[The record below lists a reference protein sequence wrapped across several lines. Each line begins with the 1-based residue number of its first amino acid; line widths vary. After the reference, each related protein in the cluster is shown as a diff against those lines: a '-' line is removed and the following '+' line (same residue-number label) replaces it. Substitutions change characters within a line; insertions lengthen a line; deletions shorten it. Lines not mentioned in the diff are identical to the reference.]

1 VAAVPGARRLLGA
14 NGQEFRA
21 TFCSQT
27 TVNRTGRI
35 SEAPTPL
42 RAEPSAAAALQAV
55 GRSGPRGVPG
65 SPLPLRRSAPSCVP
79 RAAAVLQK
87 QTSGFPSRP
96 RGARTAVGRARAGR
110 GRLREP
116 RAAERRGRGAA
127 AVPGAPF
134 PSPQVRY
141 DGDEEGGLFSPRLSA
156 AFARGAAPGRPFPP
170 RGSIAAME
178 RGGAGPPSGVR
189 CRSAAFRPRG
199 WALGGEKGIERVP
212 PRPALPGGRCR
223 PSPAPAGLFVPP
235 SNPGRSRRAPRPEAG
250 AERCGGRASPR
261 PAGRSARRQPRWW
274 RGGTHECNSPWKDGS
289 STSRYLTPGCGRRGE
304 LAVPGAAAG
313 RQTEVPALPAALT
326 GAGFPIHRHCINPH
340 SGIGNFSSFLTL
352 LFVRPHFSH

>member
-1 VAAVPGARRLLGA
+1 MAAVPGTRRLLGA

-141 DGDEEGGLFSPRLSA
+141 DGDEEGGFSLPAFRRRLPEEPPPDAPFLRADRLPRWNEAGRGRRA
-156 AFARGAAPGRPFPP
+156 AFGAAPLRSGRGDGRSAVRKGSNVSRPAPLCPADAAVHP
-170 RGSIAAME
+170 RALRGFSSAPATL
-178 RGGAGPPSGVR
+178 GGAAALPAPKPGPSGVE
-189 CRSAAFRPRG
+189 AEP
-199 WALGGEKGIERVP
+199 L
-212 PRPALPGGRCR
+212 PAPPGG
-223 PSPAPAGLFVPP
+223 APAG
-235 SNPGRSRRAPRPEAG
+235 S
-250 AERCGGRASPR
+250 
-261 PAGRSARRQPRWW
+261 
-274 RGGTHECNSPWKDGS
+274 RGGGGGGP
-289 STSRYLTPGCGRRGE
+289 TSVIRPGKT
-304 LAVPGAAAG
+304 AV
-313 RQTEVPALPAALT
+313 Q
-326 GAGFPIHRHCINPH
+326 
-340 SGIGNFSSFLTL
+340 
-352 LFVRPHFSH
+352 RPVT

>member
-1 VAAVPGARRLLGA
+1 MAAVPGARRLLGA

-141 DGDEEGGLFSPRLSA
+141 DGDEEGGFSLPAFRRRLPEEPPPDAPFLRADRLPRWNEAGRGRRA
-156 AFARGAAPGRPFPP
+156 AFGAAPLRSGR
-170 RGSIAAME
+170 GD
-178 RGGAGPPSGVR
+178 G
-189 CRSAAFRPRG
+189 RSAVR
-199 WALGGEKGIERVP
+199 KGSNVS
-212 PRPALPGGRCR
+212 RPALPGGRCR
-223 PSPAPAGLFVPP
+223 PSPGPAGLFVPP

-261 PAGRSARRQPRWW
+261 PAGRSARRQPPWW

-289 STSRYLTPGCGRRGE
+289 STSRYLTPGCGHRGE